1 MSKDLFSRQSNIYS
15 LYRPVYPGALFE
27 YILSFVKQRKLA
39 WDCATG
45 NGQAAIALAE
55 YFDKVMATDSSEK
68 QIQNAVPHSRVE
80 YAVGR
85 AERSSFPDQ
94 CFDLITVAQAYHWLN
109 AAEFSAEVRR
119 VLKPGGI
126 IAIWG
131 YNIPTSENEGLDELI
146 LFFYKETVGPY
157 WDKERKFIDESYK
170 TVLFDYDELP
180 SRAFSIEVKW
190 DVQHLTGYLNS
201 WSAVQH
207 YIDANAVNPVDV
219 FLADFKNR
227 WPGGEKLNFRFPVFL
242 RLGIVN

>member
-1 MSKDLFSRQSNIYS
+1 MSKDLFSRQSDTYA

-27 YILSFVKQRKLA
+27 YILSFVKERKLA

-45 NGQAAIALAE
+45 NGQAAVALAE

-68 QIQNAVPHSRVE
+68 QIQNAVFHPRIE

-85 AERSSFPDQ
+85 AEMSGFAGQS
-94 CFDLITVAQAYHWLN
+94 FDLITVAQAYHWLN
-109 AAEFSAEVRR
+109 AVEFTAEVRR
-119 VLKPGGI
+119 VLKPGGV

-131 YNIPTSENEGLDELI
+131 YNIPVSKNENLDELI
-146 LFFYKETVGPY
+146 LRFYQETVGPY

-170 TVLFDYDELP
+170 TVAFDFDELP
-180 SRAFSIEVKW
+180 AREFSIEVNW
-190 DVQHLTGYLNS
+190 DLQHFIGYLNS

-207 YIDANAVNPVDV
+207 YIDANGVNPVEL
-219 FLADFKNR
+219 FLADFKDK

-242 RLGIVN
+242 RLGTVN